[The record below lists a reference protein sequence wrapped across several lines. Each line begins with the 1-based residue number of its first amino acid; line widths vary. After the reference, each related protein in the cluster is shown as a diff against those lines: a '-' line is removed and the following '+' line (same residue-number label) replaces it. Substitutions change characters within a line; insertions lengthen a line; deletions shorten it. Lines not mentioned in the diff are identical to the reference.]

1 MFQVKNDV
9 RKGKKHHRQTKK
21 DAQKT
26 LDDAFVIA
34 YKRQLTSKD
43 TKRLQLTLSDKL
55 IARPLSE
62 NFLAIQLVIM

>member
-9 RKGKKHHRQTKK
+9 LKGNKHQRKTKK

-34 YKRQLTSKD
+34 YKRQLTKN